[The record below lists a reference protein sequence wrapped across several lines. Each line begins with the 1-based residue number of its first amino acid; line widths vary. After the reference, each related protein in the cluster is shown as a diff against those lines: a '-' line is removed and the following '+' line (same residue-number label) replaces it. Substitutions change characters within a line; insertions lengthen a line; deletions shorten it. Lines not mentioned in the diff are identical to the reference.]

1 MATKLLKVGMQYQ
14 PNNTITSS
22 DGTKTN
28 VPIVIFY
35 FNADDSLMA
44 KLIAANCG
52 VRDMGTSEN
61 AVTKKVRVD
70 KYKDFL
76 YGKGAFQKI
85 VSAFEKYGYV
95 FDQNSLPQIEQN
107 VEKHIQ
113 DTVASDAA
121 SKIHVDKASF
131 IDEIIKAME
140 ENMNDPN
147 FMSYVNAVGSI
158 QYVGDDVLS
167 QATRLSIRNTIMVL
181 SQWVNAGNQGQPTY
195 LATRKQWADFF
206 NRRPIP
212 NATPLFF
219 MAPQDTKNRSVRQTM
234 NAYGVSQQ
242 KYDSDAMVRKQ
253 IDTLSHDEDF
263 GIYNNSMF
271 GLENPYYDYSQTEL
285 LPNAQEVYD
294 FDGVGNIN
302 TDKDVDADKSRGYL
316 LTSAIT
322 RSDATSVDVTT
333 IITNITNHAIK
344 TGDSE
349 LQNVIKVGSPKTAIR
364 RAVEYMAQNSDIILT
379 ENDTNKAKLYK
390 NLIVTL
396 ALKRLRVDEE
406 YSDKL
411 MMNSMRELR
420 TRYGGFKSKAFHAV
434 SSDFQNIIYV
444 CYGITE
450 EATPETL
457 RWVMDTLG
465 ITPEEYRAMPKD
477 EHEAEMRMNSVKES
491 FVRTF
496 NNILKHGNK

>member
-1 MATKLLKVGMQYQ
+1 MATKLLKVGAQYK
-14 PNNTITSS
+14 PNNNITAS
-22 DGTKTN
+22 DGTKKN
-28 VPIVIFY
+28 MPIIIFY
-35 FNADDSLMA
+35 FEADDSLMA

-52 VRDMGTSEN
+52 VKNMGTSGN
-61 AVTKKVRVD
+61 AVIKNVPVD
-70 KYKDFL
+70 KYKNFL
-76 YGKGAFQKI
+76 YGQGAFQKI
-85 VSAFEKYGYV
+85 VSKFEEYGFV
-95 FDQNSLPQIEQN
+95 FDQNSLPQIEQS

-113 DTVASDAA
+113 DTVSSDAA
-121 SKIHVDKASF
+121 SKIYADKASF

-167 QATRLSIRNTIMVL
+167 KATRLSTKNTIMVL
-181 SQWVNAGNQGQPTY
+181 SQWVNAGNQGQPTF
-195 LATRKQWADFF
+195 LATKRQWAEFF
-206 NRRPIP
+206 NRQPIP

-219 MAPQDTKNRSVRQTM
+219 VRPRDTQGRSLRQTM
-234 NAYGVSQQ
+234 SDYGVSQQ

-253 IDTLSHDEDF
+253 IDTLSHDKDFGTYNNSDF
-263 GIYNNSMF
+263 GID
-271 GLENPYYDYSQTEL
+271 NPYYDYSQTDL
-285 LPNAQEVYD
+285 LPNAKDTYD

-302 TDKDVDADKSRGYL
+302 TDQDADADKSRGDL

-322 RSDATSVDVTT
+322 SSNATSVDETT
-333 IITNITNHAIK
+333 IITNLTNHAIK
-344 TGDSE
+344 NGNNE
-349 LQNVIKVGSPKTAIR
+349 LQDVLKVGSPKTAIR
-364 RAVEYMAQNSDIILT
+364 RAVEYMAQNSDIILS

-420 TRYGGFKSKAFHAV
+420 TRYGGLNSKAFHAV
-434 SSDFQNIIYV
+434 SSDFQNIVYA

-457 RWVMDTLG
+457 RWVMNTLG
-465 ITPEEYRAMPKD
+465 ITPEEYRTMPKD

-496 NNILKHGNK
+496 NNILKHGKK